1 MANLMPEVAR
11 MLGVEIGEKFQINL
25 CPNVL
30 FKFDMSG
37 ILAQEQ
43 GEASWHSANRGIL
56 QELIYGSFEI
66 MKLPWKPRKGDVF
79 YSFYKEGVAVLFG
92 YAVSE
97 SDDCVWKV
105 TECYWN
111 DSPLAIALYKAGWV
125 YRTREEAEN
134 ALPDVAKELGV
145 EYKL

>member
-66 MKLPWKPRKGDVF
+66 MKLPWKPKRKDTYWTF
-79 YSFYKEGVAVLFG
+79 YINDHDKLDTDWNIWTEEVA
-92 YAVSE
+92 E
-97 SDDCVWKV
+97 
-105 TECYWN
+105 
-111 DSPLAIALYKAGWV
+111 LARLKAGWV
-125 YRTREEAEN
+125 YRTREEAEA
-134 ALPDVAKELGV
+134 ALPAVAAEMGV
-145 EYKL
+145 EYEL

>member
-66 MKLPWKPRKGDVF
+66 MKLPWKPRKGDVY
-79 YSFYKEGVAVLFG
+79 YSFALLGDTWVVRPLWCGDFPNEYALF
-92 YAVSE
+92 
-97 SDDCVWKV
+97 DK
-105 TECYWN
+105 
-111 DSPLAIALYKAGWV
+111 GWV
-125 YRTREEAEN
+125 YRTKEEAEA
-134 ALPDVAKELGV
+134 ALPKVAAEMGVKYEL
-145 EYKL
+145 